1 MNRIYRTV
9 WNAVRGKLVAVEESK
24 SGAKQASGAGR
35 KGALVRA
42 AAAAAMAGA
51 AAAALLPGAAL
62 AADDAD
68 KVYNLTSNDT
78 VGEGNWEMLSTG
90 TINLSDSLTVDAAGY
105 FRTVNLKKPEHQT
118 TFYTGP
124 GGRITVNRLNRE
136 RFDEVMQAQG
146 FDTSM
151 MYSNFEID
159 RWENSGTSGQVGSG
173 IIREY
178 AQSAGDLEFNGILEL
193 GAFDLT
199 GGTVRFTGDEYS
211 ATKAAAVGGTGAL
224 TLASGKLALESL
236 ALNDA
241 GRVTVEGGK
250 LSAANG
256 IDIAGAESVFRIEA
270 VAAMDGN
277 TAVKVTG
284 GTLEAASRGLSFGG
298 DFTKGVIRTDGSGT
312 LTLTKAYD
320 VKAGMTFENPSSMTF
335 SEGLTVSG
343 GQVSNGGNL
352 YADKPVTM
360 SAGEIASTG
369 FIYARDGFTMTGGKL
384 GMSVDQG
391 LTQFSTEEKDFAA
404 TGGEISGE
412 GEIKAKNITL
422 SGALAMNAAGI
433 DLSAEEKISTAGD
446 FTAGDAAAK
455 TLAVE
460 AGALQA
466 QNVSARTGSVSADAE
481 LRASQL
487 SLEAGDVFTNEG
499 TLDVAALD
507 AKAAGRILNKKN
519 LIFSGA
525 GETDGATIAMQGSAA
540 ALTIREN
547 PAKAAFFTNTNFEV
561 LDGAVMNLADYG
573 QTTLGAGN
581 KYVLRYEGWDGAI
594 APDGNSHVG
603 AAAFDGMSTLEVAN
617 LTSEGEVTIE
627 KGGLLKTDAV
637 NLTAEDTVHLAGGA
651 LMTKLGG
658 MFEGVSSESILIN
671 AESTDDTVVID
682 SALLGVSELGDLKSG
697 VETGI
702 DWQSGTVA
710 FTDSYVG
717 LSAVAASQAAIGT
730 AAGDAAASVQVV
742 FTGDVS
748 EAVSGDGLTID
759 TIKALQKEQAA
770 ISGGSPVINP
780 GVVLAGS
787 VLKNTE
793 NGTAAPKLVFGLATD
808 DESYGI
814 DLSIGFSKIANAD
827 EIQVLADREAVLTGV
842 ARADGTTWS
851 SDDAKLLPDAAA
863 GGKATIE
870 EGGRL
875 TFGTYGLSCMTAGWL
890 QDVANLGT
898 LTVKSGEYGIKGTY
912 STAGTTDVQKGST
925 LHVNDFDAKAGSK
938 TNVADGGLKVG
949 TLDID
954 AGAAVTLTGK
964 STLEAAGD
972 AAVAGKLSASAET
985 AGQFKNLAVKT
996 GGDAAL
1002 LGGATGEELAL
1013 ETNAAATLSG
1023 SQNWQHVKLAGF
1035 YSDDKAEL
1043 AVDASGVLTL
1053 EAAQESDITGG
1064 RLTNAGKLDFTKVD
1078 ELALSGELVNNAGS
1092 ASETTKGAH
1101 YDDLLIGTL
1110 GEDRNAGYEAGDLL
1124 TIRGVWQNA
1133 GTAVWNGFEANDS
1146 VGGSIDADNLAGASL
1161 KVGANGMLLGK
1172 GSVTNAGHID
1182 ATAGLVTVSGAQSEN
1197 TGDAEWAYDDLTITA
1212 GSSTNR
1218 AWEHGDVLTV
1228 AGNEASWLNT
1238 GRAEWQGVRVEAGEA
1253 AVGADGILTVGTAE
1267 AEGSFEIKGGQF
1279 WNMGETDTTHVP
1291 VVMLTGGASQNGEN
1305 GKTDAYWHYDDLT
1318 ITGGASTNY
1327 ATEEGHVLTIADAG
1341 SWTNKHIAIWN
1352 TVDVKN
1358 QNAVND
1364 GTILQADV
1372 KVKAGGKLSGEGSIA
1387 ADAGRTLEVA
1397 GALEQKS
1404 VQTGNVA
1411 VAAAGS
1417 ADIDE
1422 TLDATGLVKNEGAIT
1437 AGKISTG
1444 TFEGTA
1450 GSRTEVTGEF
1460 AAGTGATNAGVLEAD
1475 SITITAG
1482 RYENAAGGATTVAGA
1497 VNADVVSNAGGM
1509 TLGTVS
1515 NFGKDNTYVRDGADS
1530 VLTIADGSH
1539 FSGTNVTFTGGGDVY
1554 VSGFNGHDANFAGLD
1569 GSLGENS
1576 ITISGDAPYE
1586 LTGDHA
1592 AAYPA
1597 GTTTVYVDRLGS
1609 ETDVSIE
1616 AGGRLVAGSIDFDGT
1631 VGTAHL
1637 EGGVFSTTLGEIFG
1651 MLSEKYVLIDADSP
1665 DDTADVDSM
1674 ILGVDAVDGIRD
1686 EVLAGLDLVEGALG
1700 FTDEAVS
1707 TGTVAAVADAVAD
1720 AAGSNADKIDVVF
1733 DGGIYGDAGKVGDLT
1748 VEDVKDLFAE
1758 QAGKPGSAVTNPGV
1772 ILAGTSLDA
1781 SGDADQVLT
1790 VGPEGEI
1797 AGSIGF
1803 ETVKGVDEI
1812 KVDGSRG
1819 TLVGGVLDPEKTG
1832 EHFNWTD
1839 GSRLIES
1846 ETAGEGGRVDIGEE
1860 GRYDFGSK
1868 GTAEKH
1874 TGWVDEVEN
1883 NGRFHVANGE
1893 YGIKGDLS
1901 TGSAGESTVGDDAVL
1916 HTGGIAADGRVT
1928 NEGEIV
1934 LDGALGSQQIAVNEG
1949 GELDQKGA
1957 LDANGKDAVVAGE
1970 VHTSGDSAWHD
1981 MTVTESGANHV
1992 AAGGRED
1999 GGVLDLTHGG
2009 RDAWTVDEGGES
2021 HWNEVIAA
2029 SGSNDGTV
2037 SVGDDAGREDG
2048 VRADDSRFDV
2058 AAGGAY
2064 VNTGILDLT
2073 GAGNAEISG
2082 AITTGDAGE
2091 TRYDDLTLSGEGT
2104 DRVAAGGS
2112 ETGDILDLTQ
2122 TAEGGEPW
2130 IIEAGGSADWN
2141 EVRDAAGTNDGTITV
2156 GTGDHPD
2163 DDGDGKADDGDFNV
2177 AAGDEFTNT
2186 GDLDLTGAGNTEIDG
2201 TITTVEGGETKYDDL
2216 TIGPDGTD
2224 IVEAGGREEGDIL
2237 DLTGADSTDK
2247 NPWQV
2252 AEGGESHWNEVWD
2265 ADGTNDG
2272 TITVGT
2278 GEHPDDDGDGKA
2290 DDGDF
2295 NVAAGDDFTNT
2306 GDLDLTD
2313 AGNTEVDGTVTTGE
2327 GGTTKYDDLTVN
2339 PDGNVTVEAGGS
2351 DSGDILDLTP
2361 GGDYGIEEG
2370 GKADWNEIWV
2380 GRVEGDPDAPDPS
2393 EGGGSFTND
2402 GDATV
2407 DKVVVGE
2414 GGEFG
2419 NTGRLD
2425 GGELE
2430 IGDGG
2435 LVNITGGSTDFEKT
2449 TIDHG
2454 GWLVVGNGEAPQA
2467 DDKAVYDFDASNPVE
2482 GDIFVVNNGELVFSG
2497 EGVDESFDDLI
2508 KAPQLPGAPVK
2519 VVVGGTVHVGA
2530 HGSLNFGNGTYEK
2543 PAAGGEGEEAGGRG
2557 TANVETGTGNL
2568 FFGKDSTTVI
2578 SVPGIGTGPAFASE
2592 AAGATVTVEDGATLI
2607 LGNVDAAGQ
2616 YLITDGFL
2624 TEDGSLVGG
2633 WLDEDH
2639 LYALNEDGTG
2649 LDWVLDLGFDND
2661 SIWVDV
2667 AYADIRT
2674 EYPDMV
2680 QPGNVNDALQ
2690 HGSDPR
2696 GPQDVFL
2703 NEVLKDKTIGA
2714 AEKTRII
2721 NSVAQIGAAGGVFGS
2736 AFDGMSSA
2744 VDSLESRVSFAGE
2757 TFTHSGRMVSGET
2770 GTDLWATVLGGT
2782 HETDSLSSS
2791 GKMSGGYETDVYG
2804 IMAGLDHRL
2813 EGQNARLGIALSYQD
2828 GDLESTGDWLKAQ
2841 NDYQTFGIQAYANYS
2856 PSEHFNLIGSFGYF
2870 RNSAEVSMGLPA
2882 ASKTFRKASADV
2894 DANMIAAAVRAEGR
2908 FDLGPVSVIPH
2919 AGVRMLVQDAGAY
2932 DTKLD
2937 GRKAFRSDAQST
2949 TTGQIPIGVAFRGDF
2964 STASGW
2970 TFRPTADVTVMPQF
2984 GDKDVKTTVTGADT
2998 GIAEAVS
3005 GEMTGSLVATGA
3017 LGIQAEKGG
3026 WTVGAGC
3033 SYTGGSA
3040 GKSDTVFNVNVR
3052 WRF

>member
-1 MNRIYRTV
+1 MNKIYRTV

-24 SGAKQASGAGR
+24 SGAKQSSGSARRG
-35 KGALVRA
+35 GVVRA
-42 AAAAAMAGA
+42 AAAIAAGA
-51 AAAALLPGAAL
+51 AAAALLASGEAAASEYVL
-62 AADDAD
+62 TQNHHIYNGTLDASSADYITLGDYA
-68 KVYNLTSNDT
+68 
-78 VGEGNWEMLSTG
+78 
-90 TINLSDSLTVDAAGY
+90 SLTVDEGAY
-105 FRTVNLKKPEHQT
+105 FSMVDLKLPDTEHQT
-118 TFYTGP
+118 TFRTGE
-124 GGRITVNRLNRE
+124 GASILVKRIDRGV
-136 RFDEVMQAQG
+136 FDSAFAQGG
-146 FDTSM
+146 FDTTDWK
-151 MYSNFEID
+151 SNFEID
-159 RWENSGTSGQVGSG
+159 RWENGGTSGQVGSG
-173 IIREY
+173 IVRQY
-178 AQSAGDLEFNGILEL
+178 VQTAGALEFNGILEL
-193 GAFDLT
+193 GSFELT
-199 GGTVRFTGDEYS
+199 GGTVRFTGEEYS
-211 ATKAAAVGGTGAL
+211 STKAANVGGSGAM
-224 TLASGKLALESL
+224 TLESGELALESL
-236 ALNDA
+236 TLADA
-241 GRVTVEGGK
+241 GRVTVSGGK
-250 LSAANG
+250 LSARNG
-256 IDIAGAESVFRIEA
+256 IDIAGADSVFRIEA
-270 VAAMDGN
+270 AAAMDAA
-277 TAVKVTG
+277 TAVKVSG

-298 DFTKGVIRTDGSGT
+298 DFTKGVIRTADAGT
-312 LTLTKAYD
+312 LTLTKAYVAED
-320 VKAGMTFENPSSMTF
+320 GMTFENPNSMTF
-335 SEGLTVSG
+335 AEGLTVAG
-343 GQVSNGGNL
+343 GSVENGGNL
-352 YADKPVTM
+352 YAEKAVLMTG
-360 SAGEIASTG
+360 GEIANTG
-369 FIYARDGFTMTGGKL
+369 FIYADGGFSMSGGKL
-384 GMSVDQG
+384 GMTVDQG
-391 LTQFSTEEKDFAA
+391 LTRLSTEDADFSA
-404 TGGEISGE
+404 TGGEIAGE
-412 GEIKAKNITL
+412 GEIAGRNISL
-422 SGALAMNAAGI
+422 SGTLALNAAGI
-433 DLSAEEKISTAGD
+433 DIAADETLTTEGD
-446 FTAGDAAAK
+446 FTAGDASAK
-455 TLAVE
+455 TLSVLSGTFA
-460 AGALQA
+460 AA
-466 QNVSARTGSVSADAE
+466 NVDARTGTVAADAA
-481 LRASQL
+481 LRTKALALQKD
-487 SLEAGDVFTNEG
+487 DVFTVEG
-499 TLDVAALD
+499 TLDVEALD
-507 AKAAGRILNKKN
+507 AKAEGRIVNKKN
-519 LIFSGA
+519 LVFSNA
-525 GETDGATIAMQGSAA
+525 GETAGATIVMQGADAA
-540 ALTIREN
+540 MTIREEG
-547 PAKAAFFTNTNFEV
+547 AFFKNTNFEV
-561 LDGAVMNLADYG
+561 TDGAVTDLADYG
-573 QTTLGAGN
+573 RSTLGEGN
-581 KYVLRYEGWDGAI
+581 AYVVENTSWQGAI
-594 APDGNSHVG
+594 TPDGESHVD
-603 AAAFDGMSTLEVAN
+603 ASAFDGMSTLRVAN
-617 LTSEGEVTIE
+617 LTSEGTVTLNH
-627 KGGLLKTDAV
+627 GGLLETNSV
-637 NLTAEDTVHLAGGA
+637 NLTSPDTVHLSGGA

-658 MFEGVSSESILIN
+658 MFEGVTSESILIN
-671 AESTDDTVVID
+671 AESPDDSVVVD
-682 SALLGVSELGDLKSG
+682 SSLLGVSELGSLKTG
-697 VETGI
+697 IDTGI
-702 DWQSGTVA
+702 DWQSGTIA
-710 FTDSYVG
+710 FTDDYVG
-717 LSAVAASQAAIGT
+717 LSVVAASQAAIGT
-730 AAGDAAASVQVV
+730 AAGDAAQNVQVV
-742 FTGDVS
+742 FTGDIT
-748 EAVSGDGLTID
+748 EAVSGEGLTID
-759 TIKALQKEQAA
+759 TLEALKREQE
-770 ISGGSPVINP
+770 SLSDGSPVINP
-780 GVVLAGS
+780 GIVLAGS
-787 VLKNTE
+787 VLKNTK
-793 NGTAAPKLVFGLATD
+793 GGAASETLVFGTTD
-808 DESYGI
+808 DGAAHAI
-814 DLSIGFSKIANAD
+814 DLSIGFSKIANA
-827 EIQVLADREAVLTGV
+827 ENVEVNNGRELVFAGV

-851 SDDAKLLPDAAA
+851 SDDAKLLVDAQS
-863 GGKATIE
+863 GGKATVA
-870 EGGRL
+870 EGAKL
-875 TFGTYGLSCMTAGWL
+875 TFGTYGLGYMTAGGL
-890 QDVANLGT
+890 QNVENAGT

-912 STAGTTDVQKGST
+912 STSGTTDVQKGST
-925 LHVNDFDAKAGSK
+925 LHVNDFDAKTGSK
-938 TNVADGGLKVG
+938 TNVADAGLSVG

-954 AGAAVTLTGK
+954 SAASVALAGKSALEATGATTVAGTLT
-964 STLEAAGD
+964 T
-972 AAVAGKLSASAET
+972 SAET
-985 AGQFKNLAVKT
+985 TAAFADLTVKT
-996 GGDAAL
+996 GGFAAIA
-1002 LGGATGEELAL
+1002 GGATGGELAL
-1013 ETNAAATLSG
+1013 EPSAQATLSG
-1023 SQNWQHVKLAGF
+1023 NQTWRHIVLAGF
-1035 YSDDKAEL
+1035 TEDEKAEL
-1043 AVDASGVLTL
+1043 KVDSNGVLAL
-1053 EAAQESDITGG
+1053 EEASTSDIVGG
-1064 RLTNAGKLDFTKVD
+1064 RLANEGKLDFTKVA
-1078 ELALSGELVNNAGS
+1078 ELSLSGEIANNAGS
-1092 ASETTKGAH
+1092 AEDAAKGAH
-1101 YDDLLIGTL
+1101 YDDLVIGTL
-1110 GEDRNAGYEAGDLL
+1110 GADRNAGYEEGDSLK
-1124 TIRGVWQNA
+1124 IRGVWQNE
-1133 GTAVWNGFEANDS
+1133 GTAVWNGFEADDS
-1146 VGGSIDADNLAGASL
+1146 TGGAIDADNLAGASL
-1161 KVGANGMLLGK
+1161 KVGDGGMRLAK
-1172 GSVTNAGHID
+1172 GSMTNAGFID

-1212 GSSTNR
+1212 GASTNR
-1218 AWEHGDVLTV
+1218 AYEHGDVLTV
-1228 AGNEASWLNT
+1228 SGAEASWLNA
-1238 GRAEWQGVRVEAGEA
+1238 GRAEWQNMRVEAGEA
-1253 AVGADGILTVGTAE
+1253 VVTADGTLTVGKAE
-1267 AEGSFEIKGGQF
+1267 ADGTFEITGGLF
-1279 WNMGETDTTHVP
+1279 SNTGRTDTTHVP
-1291 VVMLTGGASQNGEN
+1291 VVELKGGESRNGED
-1305 GKTDAYWHYDDLT
+1305 GATDAYWHYADLT
-1318 ITGGASTNY
+1318 ITGGASTND
-1327 ATEEGHVLTIADAG
+1327 ATEEGNVLTIEDAG
-1341 SWTNKHIAIWN
+1341 KWSNNHVAIWR
-1352 TVDVKN
+1352 TVNVRN
-1358 QNAVND
+1358 QNAVNN
-1364 GTILQADV
+1364 GTLRQADV
-1372 KVKAGGKLSGEGSIA
+1372 TVSEGGKLSGTGSIET
-1387 ADAGRTLEVA
+1387 DAGNTVA
-1397 GALEQKS
+1397 VEGTLEQKG
-1404 VQTGNVA
+1404 VTTGNVSVGA
-1411 VAAAGS
+1411 KGS
-1417 ADIDE
+1417 ADIEE
-1422 TLDATGLVKNEGAIT
+1422 TLSAAGLVKNEGTIT
-1437 AGKISTG
+1437 AGEISAG
-1444 TFEGTA
+1444 TFEGAA
-1450 GSRTEVTGEF
+1450 GSHTVTTGELL
-1460 AAGTGATNAGVLEAD
+1460 AGLGATNAGRVEAGSVTVYGD
-1475 SITITAG
+1475 
-1482 RYENAAGGATTVAGA
+1482 YENAAGATTTVAGEI
-1497 VNADVVSNAGGM
+1497 NAEVVRNEGDM
-1509 TLGTVS
+1509 TLGTVE
-1515 NFGKDNTYVRDGADS
+1515 NFGGANTYVRDGEDS
-1530 VLTIADGSH
+1530 TLTITDGSH
-1539 FSGTNVTFTGGGDVY
+1539 FANTNVTFTGGGDVY
-1554 VSGFNGHDANFAGLD
+1554 VSDFDGHEADFAGLD
-1569 GSLGENS
+1569 GSLGNNN
-1576 ITISGDAPYE
+1576 ITISGDAAYE
-1586 LTGDHA
+1586 STGDHTA
-1592 AAYPA
+1592 SYPD

-1609 ETDVSIE
+1609 ETDVEIE
-1616 AGGRLVAGSIDFDGT
+1616 EGGRLVTNVLDFDGT
-1631 VGTAHL
+1631 EDTAHL
-1637 EGGVFSTTLGEIFG
+1637 AGGVLSTTLGEVFDE
-1651 MLSEKYVLIDADSP
+1651 LTNKYVKIDAESP
-1665 DDTADVDSM
+1665 DDTAEVDST
-1674 ILGVDAVDGIRD
+1674 ILGIESVGDIKNTI
-1686 EVLAGLDLVEGALG
+1686 LAGLDLVSGALG

-1707 TGTVAAVADAVAD
+1707 TGTVGAVVDAVAD
-1720 AAGSNADKIDVVF
+1720 AAGSNAGNIDVVF
-1733 DGGIYGDAGKVGDLT
+1733 DGDIFGDSGKVGDLT
-1748 VEDVKDLFAE
+1748 VDDVKDLFTE
-1758 QAGKPGSAVTNPGV
+1758 QVGKPGSAVTNPGV
-1772 ILAGTSLDA
+1772 ILGSTSLDA
-1781 SGDADQVLT
+1781 SGDADKVLT
-1790 VGPEGEI
+1790 IGPEGEV

-1812 KVDGSRG
+1812 KVDGNRG
-1819 TLVGGVLDPEKTG
+1819 TLVGGKLDPNKTG
-1832 EHFNWTD
+1832 ENFDWSD
-1839 GSRLIES
+1839 GNRLIES
-1846 ETAGEGGRVDIGEE
+1846 ETAGEGGKVAIGEE

-1868 GTAEKH
+1868 GTADKH
-1874 TGWVDEVEN
+1874 TGWVDEVDN
-1883 NGRFHVANGE
+1883 NGIFNVANGE

-1934 LDGALGSQQIAVNEG
+1934 LDGALGSQQIAVNDG
-1949 GELDQKGA
+1949 GMLDQKGA
-1957 LDANGKDAVVAGE
+1957 FDANGKDAVVAGA
-1970 VHTSGDSAWHD
+1970 VHTSGNSAWHD

-2037 SVGDDAGREDG
+2037 SVGDEAGREDG

-2058 AAGGAY
+2058 AADGAY

-2082 AITTGDAGE
+2082 AITTGGDGE
-2091 TRYDDLTLSGEGT
+2091 TRYDDLTLTGEGT

-2247 NPWQV
+2247 DPWQV

-2361 GGDYGIEEG
+2361 GGDYGIEDG

-2380 GRVEGDPDAPDPS
+2380 GRGEGDPDAPDPS

-2449 TIDHG
+2449 TIDRG

-2782 HETDSLSSS
+2782 HETDSLSFS
-2791 GKMSGGYETDVYG
+2791 GKMFGGYETDVYG

-2919 AGVRMLVQDAGAY
+2919 AGVRMLVQDADAY

-3017 LGIQAEKGG
+3017 LGIQAEKGS

-3040 GKSDTVFNVNVR
+3040 GQSDSAFSVNVR

>member
-1 MNRIYRTV
+1 M
-9 WNAVRGKLVAVEESK
+9 
-24 SGAKQASGAGR
+24 
-35 KGALVRA
+35 
-42 AAAAAMAGA
+42 
-51 AAAALLPGAAL
+51 
-62 AADDAD
+62 
-68 KVYNLTSNDT
+68 
-78 VGEGNWEMLSTG
+78 
-90 TINLSDSLTVDAAGY
+90 
-105 FRTVNLKKPEHQT
+105 
-118 TFYTGP
+118 
-124 GGRITVNRLNRE
+124 
-136 RFDEVMQAQG
+136 
-146 FDTSM
+146 
-151 MYSNFEID
+151 
-159 RWENSGTSGQVGSG
+159 
-173 IIREY
+173 
-178 AQSAGDLEFNGILEL
+178 
-193 GAFDLT
+193 
-199 GGTVRFTGDEYS
+199 
-211 ATKAAAVGGTGAL
+211 
-224 TLASGKLALESL
+224 
-236 ALNDA
+236 
-241 GRVTVEGGK
+241 
-250 LSAANG
+250 
-256 IDIAGAESVFRIEA
+256 
-270 VAAMDGN
+270 
-277 TAVKVTG
+277 
-284 GTLEAASRGLSFGG
+284 
-298 DFTKGVIRTDGSGT
+298 
-312 LTLTKAYD
+312 
-320 VKAGMTFENPSSMTF
+320 
-335 SEGLTVSG
+335 
-343 GQVSNGGNL
+343 
-352 YADKPVTM
+352 
-360 SAGEIASTG
+360 
-369 FIYARDGFTMTGGKL
+369 
-384 GMSVDQG
+384 
-391 LTQFSTEEKDFAA
+391 
-404 TGGEISGE
+404 
-412 GEIKAKNITL
+412 
-422 SGALAMNAAGI
+422 
-433 DLSAEEKISTAGD
+433 
-446 FTAGDAAAK
+446 
-455 TLAVE
+455 
-460 AGALQA
+460 
-466 QNVSARTGSVSADAE
+466 
-481 LRASQL
+481 
-487 SLEAGDVFTNEG
+487 
-499 TLDVAALD
+499 
-507 AKAAGRILNKKN
+507 
-519 LIFSGA
+519 
-525 GETDGATIAMQGSAA
+525 
-540 ALTIREN
+540 
-547 PAKAAFFTNTNFEV
+547 
-561 LDGAVMNLADYG
+561 
-573 QTTLGAGN
+573 
-581 KYVLRYEGWDGAI
+581 
-594 APDGNSHVG
+594 
-603 AAAFDGMSTLEVAN
+603 
-617 LTSEGEVTIE
+617 
-627 KGGLLKTDAV
+627 
-637 NLTAEDTVHLAGGA
+637 
-651 LMTKLGG
+651 
-658 MFEGVSSESILIN
+658 
-671 AESTDDTVVID
+671 
-682 SALLGVSELGDLKSG
+682 
-697 VETGI
+697 
-702 DWQSGTVA
+702 
-710 FTDSYVG
+710 G

-814 DLSIGFSKIANAD
+814 DLSIGFSKIADAE
-827 EIQVLADREAVLTGV
+827 EIMVQADREAVLTGV

-870 EGGRL
+870 EGGSL
-875 TFGTYGLSCMTAGWL
+875 TFGTYGLSYMTAGWL

-938 TNVADGGLKVG
+938 TNVADGGFKVG

-964 STLEAAGD
+964 SALEAAGD
-972 AAVAGKLSASAET
+972 AAVAGTLSASAET

-1035 YSDDKAEL
+1035 YDDKAEL

-1064 RLTNAGKLDFTKVD
+1064 RLTNAGKLDFTKVGK
-1078 ELALSGELVNNAGS
+1078 LALSGELVNNAGS
-1092 ASETTKGAH
+1092 ASETAKGAH

-1110 GEDRNAGYEAGDLL
+1110 GEDRNAGYEEGDLL
-1124 TIRGVWQNA
+1124 TIRGVWQNS
-1133 GTAVWNGFEANDS
+1133 GTAVWNGFEANDR

-1212 GSSTNR
+1212 GSSTNS

-1318 ITGGASTNY
+1318 ITGGASTNF
-1327 ATEEGHVLTIADAG
+1327 ATEEGHLLTIADAG

-1364 GTILQADV
+1364 GTISQADV
-1372 KVKAGGKLSGEGSIA
+1372 KVEAGGKLSGEGSIA

-1404 VQTGNVA
+1404 VQTGNVV

-1482 RYENAAGGATTVAGA
+1482 RYENAAGGATTVSGA

-1637 EGGVFSTTLGEIFG
+1637 EGGVLSTTLGEIFG

-1748 VEDVKDLFAE
+1748 VDDVKDLFTE
-1758 QAGKPGSAVTNPGV
+1758 QVGKPGSAVTNPGV
-1772 ILAGTSLDA
+1772 ILGSTSLDA
-1781 SGDADQVLT
+1781 SGDADKVLT
-1790 VGPEGEI
+1790 IGPEGEV

-1812 KVDGSRG
+1812 KVDGNRG
-1819 TLVGGVLDPEKTG
+1819 TLVGGKLDPNKTG
-1832 EHFNWTD
+1832 ENFDWSD
-1839 GSRLIES
+1839 GNRLIES
-1846 ETAGEGGRVDIGEE
+1846 ETAGEGGKVAIGEE

-1868 GTAEKH
+1868 GTADKH
-1874 TGWVDEVEN
+1874 TGWVDEVDN
-1883 NGRFHVANGE
+1883 NGIFNVANGE

-1901 TGSAGESTVGDDAVL
+1901 TGKNGETTVGDDAVL
-1916 HTGGIAADGRVT
+1916 HAGGIDADGCVKNNGT
-1928 NEGEIV
+1928 IV
-1934 LDGALGSQQIAVNEG
+1934 LDGAAGSQHVAVNEG
-1949 GELDQKGA
+1949 GVLDQNGR
-1957 LDANGKDAVVAGE
+1957 LDTDGKDAAVGGIVNTTGE
-1970 VHTSGDSAWHD
+1970 SVWHD
-1981 MTVTESGANHV
+1981 TAVTGSGQNHV
-1992 AAGGRED
+1992 AAGGREE
-1999 GGVLDLTHGG
+1999 GNILDLTEGG
-2009 RDAWTVDEGGES
+2009 QNAWVVDEGAES
-2021 HWNEVIAA
+2021 HWNEVLHAT
-2029 SGSNDGTV
+2029 GSNDGTT
-2037 SVGDDAGREDG
+2037 SVGNDEGREDG
-2048 VRADDSRFDV
+2048 VKAGDSLFGVAEGDD
-2058 AAGGAY
+2058 Y
-2064 VNTGILDLT
+2064 VNTGELDLT
-2073 GAGNAEISG
+2073 GAGNTEVAGDIV
-2082 AITTGDAGE
+2082 TGNGGE
-2091 TRYDDLTLSGEGT
+2091 SKYDDLTLTGEGT
-2104 DRVAAGGS
+2104 NRVQAGGS

-2122 TAEGGEPW
+2122 TAEGSEKPW
-2130 IIEAGGSADWN
+2130 VVEEGGKSDWN
-2141 EVRDAAGTNDGTITV
+2141 EVWDAKGENNGSVTV
-2156 GTGDHPD
+2156 GTGDHAD
-2163 DDGDGKADDGDFNV
+2163 EDLDGKADDGDFNV
-2177 AAGDEFTNT
+2177 AAGDDYVNK
-2186 GDLDLTGAGNTEIDG
+2186 GGLDLTDAGNTV
-2201 TITTVEGGETKYDDL
+2201 VEGTVTTGSGGDSKYDDVTL
-2216 TIGPDGTD
+2216 GTDGTLV
-2224 IVEAGGREEGDIL
+2224 VEAGGKESGDIL
-2237 DLTGADSTDK
+2237 DMTGADASEPNRD
-2247 NPWQV
+2247 PWQV
-2252 AEGGESHWNEVWD
+2252 AEGGESHWNEVWG

-2272 TITVGT
+2272 TIDIGR
-2278 GEHPDDDGDGKA
+2278 GGHEDADGDGKA
-2290 DDGDF
+2290 DDEGDF
-2295 NVAAGDDFTNT
+2295 RVESGDDFTNSGT
-2306 GDLDLTD
+2306 MDLTD
-2313 AGNTEVDGTVTTGE
+2313 AGNTEVDGSITTGS
-2327 GGTTKYDDLTVN
+2327 GGESKYDDLTVN
-2339 PDGNVTVEAGGS
+2339 PDGTVTVENGGH
-2351 DSGDILDLTP
+2351 DIGDILDLTP
-2361 GGDYGIEEG
+2361 GGEYAVDEG
-2370 GKADWNEIWV
+2370 GKADWNEIRL
-2380 GRVEGDPDAPDPS
+2380 GKDDEHP
-2393 EGGGSFTND
+2393 EGGGSFDNN
-2402 GDATV
+2402 GDTTV

-2414 GGEFG
+2414 GAEFG
-2419 NTGRLD
+2419 NGGNLD

-2430 IGDGG
+2430 IAEGG
-2435 LVNITGGSTDFEKT
+2435 LVNIDGGKTDFDKT
-2449 TIDHG
+2449 TVNRG
-2454 GWLVVGNGEAPQA
+2454 GWLVVGNGEAPA
-2467 DDKAVYDFDASNPVE
+2467 AEDKAVYDFDASAPVE
-2482 GDIFVVNNGELVFSG
+2482 GDVFVINNGELVFSG
-2497 EGVDESFDDLI
+2497 EGVDEAFDDLI
-2508 KAPQLPGAPVK
+2508 KAPQLPDAPVK
-2519 VVVGGTVHVGA
+2519 VVVGQTVHVGA
-2530 HGSLNFGNGTYEK
+2530 HGSLSFGNGAYAK
-2543 PAAGGEGEEAGGRG
+2543 PDADAEAGDKG
-2557 TANVETGTGNL
+2557 TANVATGTGNL

-2578 SVPGIGTGPAFASE
+2578 SVPGIGSGPAFTVDSDTAN
-2592 AAGATVTVEDGATLI
+2592 VTVEDGATLI